1 MYCSSRKPDREVAQA
16 RLQAAQQRWSI
27 IRLVKNSDTEAEQ
40 IARKEKLQVNGMLG
54 LIVVS
59 IVLQLLFQERVDEW
73 MSSLCKNM
81 KVKETQRQN
90 IIKFEVADSESKK
103 RSLTKNKKTRL
114 VLDLDQNEAA
124 ALKKRIRK
132 REEAEAKRE
141 RELILAGKL
150 KHSQS
155 YIKCDK
161 VIEMHEKMQNLEL
174 KSRKVSMLKVKK
186 PPVRM
191 KWQNVVQ
198 RLHISPPVNKPKIA
212 AEYGDEGGEDD
223 TNEAQSNHKQDLNS
237 ILSDTALKIRI
248 ENNPV
253 FKSFENARDVDD
265 LYRIAELWVNPCYP
279 E

>member
-1 MYCSSRKPDREVAQA
+1 
-16 RLQAAQQRWSI
+16 
-27 IRLVKNSDTEAEQ
+27 
-40 IARKEKLQVNGMLG
+40 
-54 LIVVS
+54 
-59 IVLQLLFQERVDEW
+59 
-73 MSSLCKNM
+73 MSGLCKNM
-81 KVKETQRQN
+81 TAKETQRQN

-103 RSLTKNKKTRL
+103 MSLTKSKKTRL
-114 VLDLDQNEAA
+114 VRDLDENEAA

-212 AEYGDEGGEDD
+212 AEDGDEGGEDD
-223 TNEAQSNHKQDLNS
+223 TNEAQSNHKQDLDS

-253 FKSFENARDVDD
+253 FKSFENATDVDD
-265 LYRIAELWVNPCYP
+265 LYRIAELWVNPCYQ